1 MPSTHQP
8 LTAKFPKFSSY
19 LTLLAVPTILPVGT
33 VGKLPYS
40 FPTCP
45 AQPLQK
51 VSEIQLC

>member
-40 FPTCP
+40 FPICP